1 MAGNVLLSPADIT
14 YRAAY
19 RFYNSLRFVRMID
32 RQYSSMFAQQGAK
45 RGNIVFIRMPPRY
58 IVTDGPVAQIQ
69 DIIETSVPLT
79 LDQYKDIA
87 LNYTSQDLTLDIDD
101 FDNRILAP
109 AMDQLANEVDRVVLS
124 LVIDQ
129 IPNATGAPGTRPNDS
144 QLFLD
149 AKALMANES
158 TPRDET
164 WQALLTN
171 LSEASMVKTLQ
182 GLFNHQKL
190 VGEQY
195 RRGEM
200 GTALGFDWDTDQN
213 MPTHTNGVFGGTPQ
227 VNTAGQSGSSLM
239 TEGWTATTGAVKKGD
254 VFTIAGVYQINP
266 MSRRSTGQ
274 LRQFVVTEDKT
285 ADGSGNM
292 TIPIYPPITPPD
304 ASGNPTQF
312 QTVSAS
318 PANDAPITMLGA
330 ASVASPQNLCFYPKF
345 CTVAFADLEL
355 PHSGI
360 AYRVND
366 EQLGIS
372 FRLWKDSNWV
382 TDTHGT
388 RCDVLFG
395 VAVPRPL
402 WAARVPS

>member
-1 MAGNVLLSPADIT
+1 MANTLLSPADIT

-19 RFYNSLRFVRMID
+19 RFFNNLRFVRMID

-45 RGNIVFIRMPPRY
+45 RGNTIFIRMPPRY
-58 IVTDGPVAQIQ
+58 VVTDGPIAQVQ
-69 DIIETSVPLT
+69 DITETSVTLT
-79 LDQYKDIA
+79 LDQYKDVA
-87 LNYTSQDLTLDIDD
+87 LTYSSQDLTLDIDD

-124 LVIDQ
+124 LVIDKVY
-129 IPNATGAPGTRPNDS
+129 NSTGTPGTRPNDS

-149 AKALMANES
+149 AKAIMGNES
-158 TPRDET
+158 TPRDQA

-182 GLFNHQKL
+182 ALFNAPEQIS
-190 VGEQY
+190 EQY
-195 RRGEM
+195 RQGQM
-200 GTALGFDWDTDQN
+200 GRAFGFDWDVDEN
-213 MPTHTNGVFGGTPQ
+213 MPTHTNGALGGTPL
-227 VNTAGQSGSSLM
+227 VNGAGQTGASLV
-239 TEGWTATTGAVKKGD
+239 TDGWTNTTGAVAKGD
-254 VFTIAGVYQINP
+254 IFTIAGVYQVNP
-266 MSRRSTGQ
+266 LSRRSTGQ
-274 LRQFVVTEDKT
+274 LRQFVVTAANT

-292 TIPIYPPITPPD
+292 TIAIDPPITPPD
-304 ASGNPTQF
+304 ALGNVTQF

-318 PANDAPITMLGA
+318 PANDAAITVLGA
-330 ASVASPQNLCFYPKF
+330 ASVATPQNLCFYPKF
-345 CTVAFADLEL
+345 ATVAFADLEM

-360 AYRVND
+360 AYRVSD

-372 FRLWKDSNWV
+372 FRLWKDSNWG

-395 VAVPRPL
+395 VAVPRPQ
-402 WAARVPS
+402 WACRVAS